1 MTLREATRVVATANY
16 RAPKTILGFFALV
29 VAILSSSTVVVI
41 GIIARVPALHGLII
55 PVLLLLAAIAAAA
68 IGGVIA
74 TAWKDPTILM
84 LGQVSGEIYIA
95 NRRLTL
101 GDSASGDWS
110 RVSGP
115 DPDHLPPTL
124 PKTRRPSSDDPV
136 LHDPAQ

>member
-1 MTLREATRVVATANY
+1 MTLREATRVVAAANY

-41 GIIARVPALHGLII
+41 GIIAHVPALHRLII

-68 IGGVIA
+68 IGGVIV

-84 LGQVSGEIYIA
+84 LGEISGRIYIA

-101 GDSASGDWS
+101 GDSALGDSSRLSGHGADDLA
-110 RVSGP
+110 RA
-115 DPDHLPPTL
+115 L
-124 PKTRRPSSDDPV
+124 PKTRRRSSDDPV

>member
-1 MTLREATRVVATANY
+1 MTLREATRAMTAANY

-55 PVLLLLAAIAAAA
+55 PVLLLLAGIAAAA

-95 NRRLTL
+95 NRKLTL
-101 GDSASGDWS
+101 GDSTTGDSSRLSGNAAADS
-110 RVSGP
+110 ARTP
-115 DPDHLPPTL
+115 H
-124 PKTRRPSSDDPV
+124 KTREV
-136 LHDPAQ
+136 IQ